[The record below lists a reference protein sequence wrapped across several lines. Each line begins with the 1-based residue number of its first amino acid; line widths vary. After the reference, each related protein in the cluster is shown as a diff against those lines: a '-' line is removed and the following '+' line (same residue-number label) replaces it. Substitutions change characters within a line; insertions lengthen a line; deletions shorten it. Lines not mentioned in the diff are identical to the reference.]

1 MDEKEL
7 AVFFHDLRAPMVGI
21 RGYLSMLLDGSFGEL
36 PDEAKKKLGMVQREA
51 ERLHGMI
58 ENVINESHKK

>member
-1 MDEKEL
+1 MNEKEL

-21 RGYLSMLLDGSFGEL
+21 RGYLSMLLDGTFGEL
-36 PDEAKKKLGMVQREA
+36 PPEAKEKLHMVQREA

-58 ENVINESHKK
+58 ESIIVEHHK